1 VNGNER
7 ECAGVNG
14 NQRGRFA
21 FRTRAELALWV
32 AWSRGGARS
41 RHAAW
46 VPRAHPTPAPMV
58 QGRGDG
64 SLSESNRRELR
75 SRTKARSAPAHSR
88 SFPRIPFTPA
98 YSRSFPRNPV
108 HSRAIPFIPPPV
120 LPRIPFTPAQSR
132 SLPRNPVHSRAIP
145 FIPAHSRSLPRT
157 PVHSRSFPFPPA
169 NPALLSRLDTEC
181 MGDTIHQN
189 TTRSRP
195 RSSACSCASTPPA
208 ECRSTGRSSTK

>member
-32 AWSRGGARS
+32 AWSRGGGAF
-41 RHAAW
+41 AACG
-46 VPRAHPTPAPMV
+46 VGTASAPDS
-58 QGRGDG
+58 GTDG
-64 SLSESNRRELR
+64 SRPRGRFPLR
-75 SRTKARSAPAHSR
+75 IKQARAALAYEGAKRTPVHSR
-88 SFPRIPFTPA
+88 AIPFTPA
-98 YSRSFPRNPV
+98 YSRFPRTPVPAQSRSFPRNPV
-108 HSRAIPFIPPPV
+108 HSRA
-120 LPRIPFTPAQSR
+120 LPFTPAQSR